1 VKTKIRE
8 ILLDLERTP
17 EDLLSLSSR
26 HMSYSFGCPCSKSR
40 EAFRE
45 WVLPRV
51 LELGYTAWDLE
62 AFGQDC
68 GWNGSPFLLDEV
80 RRFLLRCE
88 LYAAFFQMYLPVNT
102 DGKWK
107 PARISE
113 GAVRDEIAEKLDELR
128 RHFPTPRD
136 AVAYIMDTFP
146 IVRRKDEERHGEY
159 RTKRVILEIYDE
171 MAETMRTGIP
181 YKTRLNPRPAPRL
194 TNKATSSPSPTGNPA
209 SPNRE
214 TGPYTFIRQRDVHND
229 GIRHLCFSTG
239 PG

>member
-1 VKTKIRE
+1 MWN
-8 ILLDLERTP
+8 
-17 EDLLSLSSR
+17 LS
-26 HMSYSFGCPCSKSR
+26 Y
-40 EAFRE
+40 
-45 WVLPRV
+45 V
-51 LELGYTAWDLE
+51 LGYTAWDLE

-113 GAVRDEIAEKLDELR
+113 VAVRDEIPEKLDELR

-136 AVAYIMDTFP
+136 AVAYVMDTFP
-146 IVRRKDEERHGEY
+146 LLNVRMNRNTANTEPSGSSWKSTTPWPRPCAPGY
-159 RTKRVILEIYDE
+159 PTKP
-171 MAETMRTGIP
+171 AST
-181 YKTRLNPRPAPRL
+181 PRPAPRL

-229 GIRHLCFSTG
+229 EIRHLCFSTG